1 MKPHF
6 KIEGREATP
15 AEYAQLMEALL
26 ASQAATPTARAL
38 ATDAADASTSS
49 ILDVLFPE
57 GGADAPH
64 GKDGERSVYPR
75 VSGFL
80 EARNSISPQSAAPK
94 KAARGRYE

>member
-1 MKPHF
+1 MKPQF

-38 ATDAADASTSS
+38 TSETINASVSS
-49 ILDVLFPE
+49 ILDALFPE
-57 GGADAPH
+57 AGADASR
-64 GKDGERSVYPR
+64 GKDSDRPVYPR

-80 EARNSISPQSAAPK
+80 EARNPISSPSAAPS